1 MPLWAS
7 VLYIAPLMCKFIDV
21 EGMKV
26 DTYDIK
32 LIRMIEVDM
41 YILKIDTYD
50 IKLIRMIKS

>member
-32 LIRMIEVDM
+32 LIRMIEVDT
-41 YILKIDTYD
+41 YIL
-50 IKLIRMIKS
+50 KLIRMIKS